1 MIVKNEEKYLEG
13 CLESAR
19 PFVDEIVIVDTGSTD
34 KTVEIAK
41 KYDAKIFTYAWTGN
55 FSSAR
60 NESLK
65 HSTSDWILYLDADER
80 IIDGA
85 ALKKYVSN
93 NQIWAYTL
101 LVRGKVHMP
110 SGIVDQEMAYPR
122 LFRRHHK
129 IRFEGHVH
137 EQITPSIIRLGKK
150 IECSDV
156 VIDHLGYSVSA
167 EINTEKAK
175 RNITLLKSQLEKQ
188 PNNEYVK
195 YQLGNSYVVIKEYD
209 LAEPLLRS
217 IAQSPG
223 LASSIR
229 SSIHNLFV
237 EIALQ
242 KNDFDEAEQ
251 CCRNSLT
258 ITPAQTMARWFLT
271 GIAAK
276 RGKYQEALQMM
287 NDLRSNLKITSKLA
301 YDLILNERQI
311 EERELYCYE
320 MLSNDAEQR
329 SDTNEAYRWII
340 ESEKKKLLSV
350 SLQRRGLNIAL
361 SRRDIPA
368 ANMRLEYLI
377 NHLPIESENLRVKF
391 LELQRKLNQYQ
402 EEQGTI
408 TQNRSDNTIHSVI
421 SPMQ

>member
-1 MIVKNEEKYLEG
+1 
-13 CLESAR
+13 
-19 PFVDEIVIVDTGSTD
+19 
-34 KTVEIAK
+34 
-41 KYDAKIFTYAWTGN
+41 
-55 FSSAR
+55 
-60 NESLK
+60 
-65 HSTSDWILYLDADER
+65 
-80 IIDGA
+80 
-85 ALKKYVSN
+85 
-93 NQIWAYTL
+93 
-101 LVRGKVHMP
+101 
-110 SGIVDQEMAYPR
+110 
-122 LFRRHHK
+122 
-129 IRFEGHVH
+129 
-137 EQITPSIIRLGKK
+137 
-150 IECSDV
+150 
-156 VIDHLGYSVSA
+156 
-167 EINTEKAK
+167 
-175 RNITLLKSQLEKQ
+175 
-188 PNNEYVK
+188 
-195 YQLGNSYVVIKEYD
+195 LGNSYVVIKEYD
-209 LAEPLLRS
+209 LAAPLLRS
-217 IAQSPG
+217 IAQSPA

-237 EIALQ
+237 EIALH

-276 RGKYQEALQMM
+276 RGKYQEALQLM
-287 NDLRSNLKITSKLA
+287 NELRSNLKNISKLA

-340 ESEKKKLLSV
+340 ESEKKKLFSV